1 MFEPPPTPFHQVVRQ
16 VHRIERGRADPLGR
30 PLDALLEPRSSRPR
44 AHFRVRRVNIAHLL
58 NVPAV
63 ALV

>member
-16 VHRIERGRADPLGR
+16 VHRIELGRADPLSR

-44 AHFRVRRVNIAHLL
+44 AHLRVGRKIMAHLL
-58 NVPAV
+58 NVPAI